1 MTYNMYLSWIT
12 DKIFYVRYFILW
24 DKRQDKGDI
33 SKSVKKENT
42 FGRISFFCVSEVP
55 TEKIFPR
62 KEMV

>member
-1 MTYNMYLSWIT
+1 MTYNMYLPWIT
-12 DKIFYVRYFILW
+12 DKIFYDLLW

-55 TEKIFPR
+55 MEKIFLR